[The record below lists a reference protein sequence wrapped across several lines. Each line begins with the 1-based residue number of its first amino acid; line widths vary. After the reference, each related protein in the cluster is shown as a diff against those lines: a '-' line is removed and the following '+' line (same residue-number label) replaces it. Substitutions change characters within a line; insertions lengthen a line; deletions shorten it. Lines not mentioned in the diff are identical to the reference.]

1 MHRFYF
7 LTAFLVL
14 LTADLTAQNK
24 SADSTDMQQIRLN
37 EVIIQSF
44 LQNRDLRLEPVSA
57 SVMTGTQITNPII
70 SSIYEIRLLIPTLSI
85 PDS

>member
-44 LQNRDLRLEPVSA
+44 K
-57 SVMTGTQITNPII
+57 QIG
-70 SSIYEIRLLIPTLSI
+70 RAHV
-85 PDS
+85 